1 MNLQIVSNTILEG
14 RANKTNDFEMKLIQT
29 IDALNNAALL
39 KFWKYVIHQQ
49 LQMLVTKIVGLFN
62 KYFMRISRK
71 QLMV

>member
-1 MNLQIVSNTILEG
+1 MNLHIVSNTILEG
-14 RANKTNDFEMKLIQT
+14 RTNKTNDFEMKLIQT

-49 LQMLVTKIVGLFN
+49 LQILVTKIVGLFN

-71 QLMV
+71 QLML

>member
-1 MNLQIVSNTILEG
+1 MNLHIVSNTILEG
-14 RANKTNDFEMKLIQT
+14 RTNKTNDFEMKLIQT

>member
-1 MNLQIVSNTILEG
+1 MNLHIVSNTILEG
-14 RANKTNDFEMKLIQT
+14 RTNKTNDFEMKLIQT

-49 LQMLVTKIVGLFN
+49 LQILVTKIVGLFN